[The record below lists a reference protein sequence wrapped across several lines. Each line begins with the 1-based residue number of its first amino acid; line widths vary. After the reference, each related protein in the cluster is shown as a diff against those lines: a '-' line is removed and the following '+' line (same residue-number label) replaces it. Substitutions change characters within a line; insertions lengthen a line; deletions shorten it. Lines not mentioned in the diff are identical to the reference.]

1 MLDNNETSVE
11 WCSSQEGDYLAI
23 FNKFNELGEQKK
35 KSIHLELPLV
45 INCFPLG
52 PGFSSVAGGLD
63 CNPIPPP
70 PYLRTSR
77 TPRSSEPDSADRRH
91 SWVHTW
97 VSPDTKSGAQKM
109 EDLEVAFRWDCG

>member
-63 CNPIPPP
+63 CNPIPPTAVLKGKKDP
-70 PYLRTSR
+70 KELRAGLSRSKAFLGAYLGLSR
-77 TPRSSEPDSADRRH
+77 YKVRSAEDGGFRSS
-91 SWVHTW
+91 
-97 VSPDTKSGAQKM
+97 
-109 EDLEVAFRWDCG
+109 F